1 MLWFF
6 YFILFFSLKDFKFI
20 NLNFPHIPQ
29 KRQYVLLYN
38 HSTLINQFFQ
48 LILFLSVL
56 ISILQNFIIYFQLH
70 SPKLLYFLP
79 IIASFWEIIKCVGI
93 IILLSFFLSLQQLHR
108 PFHRSFRA
116 HMHLQFPLTDA
127 GKSFLQHRQ
136 IPQGS
141 SLGQNGAGKIYRNFL
156 TEKMKFPNCGIDGV
170 CRALYHL
177 I

>member
-1 MLWFF
+1 MVFLF
-6 YFILFFSLKDFKFI
+6 YFVLF
-20 NLNFPHIPQ
+20 PQ
-29 KRQYVLLYN
+29 RLQIHQSELPPYSTKRQYVLLYN

-93 IILLSFFLSLQQLHR
+93 IILLSFFLSLQQLHC

-136 IPQGS
+136 IPRGS

>member
-116 HMHLQFPLTDA
+116 HMHLQFPLTDTR
-127 GKSFLQHRQ
+127 KSFLQHRQ
-136 IPQGS
+136 IPRGS
-141 SLGQNGAGKIYRNFL
+141 SLGQNGA
-156 TEKMKFPNCGIDGV
+156 
-170 CRALYHL
+170 
-177 I
+177 

>member
-116 HMHLQFPLTDA
+116 QENSSISRRSHAFLPASYTAPGFSYCIAYNGRIRAYKDPGDPLWKEA
-127 GKSFLQHRQ
+127 
-136 IPQGS
+136 
-141 SLGQNGAGKIYRNFL
+141 SLRHNQ
-156 TEKMKFPNCGIDGV
+156 
-170 CRALYHL
+170 
-177 I
+177 

>member
-1 MLWFF
+1 MVFLF
-6 YFILFFSLKDFKFI
+6 YFVLF
-20 NLNFPHIPQ
+20 PQ
-29 KRQYVLLYN
+29 RLQIHQSELPPYSTKRQYVLLYN

-93 IILLSFFLSLQQLHR
+93 IILLSFFLSLQQLHC

-136 IPQGS
+136 IPRGS
-141 SLGQNGAGKIYRNFL
+141 SFGQNGA
-156 TEKMKFPNCGIDGV
+156 
-170 CRALYHL
+170 
-177 I
+177 

>member
-93 IILLSFFLSLQQLHR
+93 IILLSFFLSLQQLHC
-108 PFHRSFRA
+108 PLHRSFRA
-116 HMHLQFPLTDA
+116 HMHLQFPLANT

-136 IPQGS
+136 IPRGS
-141 SLGQNGAGKIYRNFL
+141 SLGQN
-156 TEKMKFPNCGIDGV
+156 
-170 CRALYHL
+170 RA
-177 I
+177 

>member
-1 MLWFF
+1 MHHVSKTFRACFLNMSLQHHMPCFF
-6 YFILFFSLKDFKFI
+6 FL
-20 NLNFPHIPQ
+20 
-29 KRQYVLLYN
+29 
-38 HSTLINQFFQ
+38 FFQ

-93 IILLSFFLSLQQLHR
+93 IILLSFFLSLQQLHC

-136 IPQGS
+136 IPRGS
-141 SLGQNGAGKIYRNFL
+141 SLGQNGA
-156 TEKMKFPNCGIDGV
+156 
-170 CRALYHL
+170 
-177 I
+177 

>member
-1 MLWFF
+1 MFCNILSFSTRF
-6 YFILFFSLKDFKFI
+6 KICSFNSSTMSFVYHSEYFLSRLLSFL
-20 NLNFPHIPQ
+20 HIHCFASCASS
-29 KRQYVLLYN
+29 YY
-38 HSTLINQFFQ
+38 STLINQFFQ

-93 IILLSFFLSLQQLHR
+93 IILLSFFLPFQQLHR

-136 IPQGS
+136 IPRGS
-141 SLGQNGAGKIYRNFL
+141 SLGQNGA
-156 TEKMKFPNCGIDGV
+156 
-170 CRALYHL
+170 
-177 I
+177 